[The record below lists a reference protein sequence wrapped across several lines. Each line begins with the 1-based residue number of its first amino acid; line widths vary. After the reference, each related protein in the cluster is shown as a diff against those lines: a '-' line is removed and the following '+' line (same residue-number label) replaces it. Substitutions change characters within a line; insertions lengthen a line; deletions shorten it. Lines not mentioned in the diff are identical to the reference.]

1 MGALH
6 TLTHTPKKNKGR
18 KKPPPFFIRSHP
30 RSAANAPPGP
40 LFFAA
45 GSPWSAAQPPRS
57 GFCPFVAS
65 PNRRFELSLPSCVR
79 LNHKYSSVV
88 GRRCR
93 RHHHAFVRSFA
104 TDTKQTESTLSRP
117 RFKFQTRFHSIP
129 FHSARTHARTHRRSP
144 RLTEHSLRVHALS
157 ADEYLKRHEWLIY
170 PSHSTSRLVPSGG
183 QSTPRR
189 ALWCRRSRSR
199 PCNGWREPFICMC
212 IQSKT

>member
-1 MGALH
+1 M
-6 TLTHTPKKNKGR
+6 
-18 KKPPPFFIRSHP
+18 
-30 RSAANAPPGP
+30 
-40 LFFAA
+40 
-45 GSPWSAAQPPRS
+45 
-57 GFCPFVAS
+57 
-65 PNRRFELSLPSCVR
+65 R

-170 PSHSTSRLVPSGG
+170 PSHSTSRLVLRAGSQPRAGLSGADAAAAAHAMDG
-183 QSTPRR
+183 EN
-189 ALWCRRSRSR
+189 RSYVCVYSLKHDKNDTIRIRYIPLNIVCIRVSR
-199 PCNGWREPFICMC
+199 TYDTRI
-212 IQSKT
+212 